1 MTRWIAV
8 VGVITLTAAGAGAQP
23 KRPEATVTSTVL
35 TPSVAPGGEA
45 RLALAVTLPA
55 NVHVQSNKPSDPFFI
70 PTVLTVEPPAGFTV
84 EDVIYPKSERLKQ
97 EGLAEPLIVFGN
109 RFTIEVRL
117 KAAASAAAGSRVVPG
132 RLRYQAC
139 DATTCYPPA
148 RAEATWTLQV
158 GAGR

>member
-8 VGVITLTAAGAGAQP
+8 VGLVALTGVGAAAQP
-23 KRPEATVTSTVL
+23 KRPEAMVTASTL

-45 RLALAVTLPA
+45 RLVLAVTLPA

-84 EDVIYPKSERLKQ
+84 EDVIYPKSEQLKQ

-148 RAEATWTLQV
+148 RAEASWTLQV
-158 GAGR
+158 GAAR